1 MGCQTKLEIDFFH
14 QWISHSPVVLLGD
27 IKKDESQIN
36 NVGKTQKHTIMNLS
50 VIYNFATEKRK
61 KNIFFWR
68 ITFKYMD

>member
-1 MGCQTKLEIDFFH
+1 M
-14 QWISHSPVVLLGD
+14 VLLGD

-61 KNIFFWR
+61 KNLFFWR